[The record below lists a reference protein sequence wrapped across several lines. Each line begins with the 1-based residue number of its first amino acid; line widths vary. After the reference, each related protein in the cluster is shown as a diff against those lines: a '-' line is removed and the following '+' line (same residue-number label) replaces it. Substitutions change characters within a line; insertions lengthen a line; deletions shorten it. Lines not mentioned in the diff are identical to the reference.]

1 MPDKEGE
8 SLGADDGRDDKEG
21 ESLGCDEGF
30 VGERMKDVSTNIEQ
44 CIRDKVLNTNKY
56 SLDQKY
62 WEMNSELTRAV
73 LTSMA
78 SRLDAM

>member
-44 CIRDKVLNTNKY
+44 CI
-56 SLDQKY
+56 
-62 WEMNSELTRAV
+62 
-73 LTSMA
+73 
-78 SRLDAM
+78 